1 MSHTILITGANRGIG
16 LECVKQYALKGWQVL
31 ACCRKPESAK
41 ELSELAKAHTHVSVL
56 PLDVTNEAAIKQLAT
71 QLVNQP
77 IDILLNN
84 AGVSLDDENGFGSV
98 SGDDWQ
104 MTMKTNALAPVLI
117 SQALVENVAKS
128 NKKIMAFISSKMGS
142 IADNEYGMYYAYR
155 ASKAAL
161 NAQVMSMA
169 IDLKDRGITTIAV
182 HPGWVQTDM
191 GGPEATINT
200 QTSVEG
206 LSKILDQLN
215 LEDSGTFRGYNG
227 EHIPW

>member
-1 MSHTILITGANRGIG
+1 MHTILITGANRGIG
-16 LECVKQYALKGWQVL
+16 LECVKQYAQKGWHVL

-41 ELSELAKAHTHVSVL
+41 ELSLIAKENTHVNVF
-56 PLDVTNEAAIKQLAT
+56 PLDVTDEAAIKRLAA

-98 SGDDWQ
+98 RADDWQ
-104 MTMKTNALAPVLI
+104 TTLKINALAPVLV
-117 SQALVENVAKS
+117 SQAFVEHVAKS
-128 NKKIMAFISSKMGS
+128 DKKIMAFMSSKMGS
-142 IADNEYGMYYAYR
+142 IADNQYGMYYAYR

-169 IDLKDRGITTIAV
+169 IDLKSRGISTIAL

-191 GGPEATINT
+191 GGPDATIT
-200 QTSVEG
+200 TETSVKG
-206 LSKILDQLN
+206 LSAILDQLT
-215 LEDSGTFRGYNG
+215 LKESGTFRGYND